1 MAVPVIT
8 LAEAIKDGLNV
19 NVGSVFNPPL
29 AAERKYQLFYE
40 LAEAVTPKVTV
51 YPTSDQTEGKVDHA
65 RWSHELTI
73 DVAIQQKLQDDADA
87 EKDTL
92 VNLADGVC
100 EYVKTNRP
108 VGPWKLMTATV
119 QPNLQNEILRQN
131 KLFTSVVRFTFIQ
144 HR

>member
-19 NVGSVFNPPL
+19 NVGSVFNP
-29 AAERKYQLFYE
+29 AAGRRAKVPTVLR
-40 LAEAVTPKVTV
+40 AWPEAVTPKVTV

-87 EKDTL
+87 GEGH
-92 VNLADGVC
+92 AG
-100 EYVKTNRP
+100 
-108 VGPWKLMTATV
+108 
-119 QPNLQNEILRQN
+119 QPRRRASAN
-131 KLFTSVVRFTFIQ
+131 T
-144 HR
+144 